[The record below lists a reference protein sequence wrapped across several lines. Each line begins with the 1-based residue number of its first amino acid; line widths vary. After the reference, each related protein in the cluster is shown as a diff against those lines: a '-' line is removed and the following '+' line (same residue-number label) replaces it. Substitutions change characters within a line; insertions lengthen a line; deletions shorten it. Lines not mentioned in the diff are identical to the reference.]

1 MIVSM
6 PDGTPV
12 NFPDDMP
19 KERIKELI
27 ASKYPDVIT
36 GQTKASKGNLLQ
48 EFNRLS
54 GMVQGKV
61 IEGALSPV
69 TLIGDVLNWGINKA
83 AGSNLGSV
91 TDSVRDVIGAPQ
103 PETAGERI
111 AGDVIS
117 AVSGTGGLV
126 KAGQALSTV
135 APKVS
140 QFLTAAPKQQ
150 LAAAVGAATGA
161 GVSRETGGSEIEQ
174 LVVGLG
180 AGLGAGALASS
191 RKAAQTADQIR
202 KQAGTMYKVA
212 EEKGGIL
219 KPEFANKFVDEI
231 QKLKPQSSVAKQFA
245 GDSDFTKAIERLSG
259 IKGQRITLDAANELD
274 KLFTQEISKPA
285 YTNAIGKLTEEGKK
299 IFEIQT
305 IFRNMINSADETLIE
320 GGKGGFESLK
330 QARSLWS
337 KSRKLADVEAIIE
350 RAALTDNPATSIKSG
365 FRTLAS
371 NPKRLKGY
379 SKQEVEAIK
388 KAADT
393 GIITDALRTVGS
405 RLTSI
410 ISLGS
415 GGGVGQSAAAMAAS
429 TASRNA
435 ASAMQVKRAQSVADL
450 IATGKSQPKYKGLA
464 GALLGSQQGE

>member
-1 MIVSM
+1 MIVTM
-6 PDGTPV
+6 PDGINV
-12 NFPDDMP
+12 EFPDDMP

-27 ASKYPDVIT
+27 STKYPSEIS
-36 GQTKASKGNLLQ
+36 GQKKVPRGNLLQ
-48 EFNRLS
+48 EFNRYS
-54 GMVQGKV
+54 GMAQGKV
-61 IEGALSPV
+61 LEGLLTPV
-69 TLIGDVLNWGINKA
+69 TLVGDVLNWGINKA
-83 AGSNLGSV
+83 TGSNLGSASETV
-91 TDSVRDVIGAPQ
+91 KNIIGAPQ
-103 PETAGERI
+103 PETSGERI

-117 AVSGTGGLV
+117 AVSGVGSLM
-126 KAGQALSTV
+126 KAGKALAST

-140 QFLTAAPKQQ
+140 QFLAAAPKQQ
-150 LAAAVGAATGA
+150 LAAAAGSAVGA
-161 GVSRETGGSEIEQ
+161 GVSRETGGGELEQ
-174 LVVGLG
+174 LVIGLG

-191 RKAAQTADQIR
+191 RNAAQTADQLR

-212 EEKGGIL
+212 EEKGGVL
-219 KPEFANKFVDEI
+219 KPEFADKFVDEI
-231 QKLKPQSSVAKQFA
+231 QKLKPQSAVAKQFV
-245 GDSDFTKAIERLSG
+245 GDSDFTQAIERLSG

-305 IFRNMINSADETLIE
+305 VFRNMINSADESMIE
-320 GGKGGFESLK
+320 GGKAGFESLK
-330 QARSLWS
+330 QARALWS

-350 RAALTDNPATSIKSG
+350 RAALTDNPASSIKSG

-371 NPKRLKGY
+371 NPRRLKGY
-379 SKQEVEAIK
+379 TKEEVRAIR
-388 KAADT
+388 KAAET
-393 GIITDALRTVGS
+393 GVITDTLRTVGS

-450 IATGKSQPKYKGLA
+450 IATGKPQAKYKGLA